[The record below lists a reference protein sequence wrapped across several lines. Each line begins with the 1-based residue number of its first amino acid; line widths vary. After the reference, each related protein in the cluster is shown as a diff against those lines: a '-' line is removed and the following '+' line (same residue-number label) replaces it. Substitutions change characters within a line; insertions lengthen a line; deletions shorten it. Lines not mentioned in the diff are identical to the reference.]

1 MVLKILENKVYL
13 GMVVNGKY
21 RVTKVGGNQF
31 KRVADEEQVCVSGRH
46 EAIVTEQ
53 EFLKAS
59 EVIKYRGCQRGKE
72 HKGKQDSILLGKLRC
87 GNCKRSLNRIVCTK
101 VPCFVCGRAKYDK
114 GGGCFSGRI
123 MEPEAEEVVLKYINQ
138 RLEKQYKEQECKGM
152 ELPEQDG
159 GSSKQDIVQKKNK
172 GALLE
177 KKLDA
182 LKVEKQYLYEH
193 FKQVDRDLYL
203 NKVGELRE
211 EERVICE
218 EIRRAK
224 EEKDR
229 DREGQENQSS
239 FQKVDG
245 LTKEIVKQM
254 IDVIYVNEEGEFEVI
269 WKK

>member
-1 MVLKILENKVYL
+1 
-13 GMVVNGKY
+13 
-21 RVTKVGGNQF
+21 
-31 KRVADEEQVCVSGRH
+31 
-46 EAIVTEQ
+46 
-53 EFLKAS
+53 
-59 EVIKYRGCQRGKE
+59 
-72 HKGKQDSILLGKLRC
+72 
-87 GNCKRSLNRIVCTK
+87 
-101 VPCFVCGRAKYDK
+101 
-114 GGGCFSGRI
+114 

-159 GSSKQDIVQKKNK
+159 GSSEQNIVQKKNK

-193 FKQVDRDLYL
+193 FKLKQVDRDLYL

-224 EEKDR
+224 EEKDG

-269 WKK
+269 WEK